1 MNHIADRARSSELIT
16 INFRERKIE
25 LDPIIPINLA
35 EILRQLEVNS
45 SRVRFGLLSKDQSE
59 VDVNFLIANPKLFS
73 GEVLTGF
80 LKRKAEDDYQTVIRH
95 NSSHD
100 RKSLRG
106 NFLELFK
113 PIEEHNLLRYLKE
126 SEKSIVLVLVK
137 DSRKQDVYL
146 ESSEKDFIRKCE
158 LLSISHISIIRRN
171 FGIIFS
177 EDEEN
182 LLSRAQTTKSV
193 LLVFVDRKFRFSSYI
208 QHSKE
213 YLFDSLENLIRE
225 ARALRVSSFTKKDQI
240 LEFYG
245 PSYKKTIK
253 EHSLSH
259 FRSSENNFHTLPSEI
274 TPLTPLVDK
283 IKTLVSEGIKK
294 KPMPTKIV
302 KIQMIS
308 ILEEDMRSSQ
318 SVSRLLKG
326 LLLLERSPIFA
337 RLSSQLYSLPE
348 SFPDFLILEAERA
361 QFTSSDLSTSDLIL
375 CIETLKS
382 KGTICS
388 ENANWFIEILQTIQ
402 PRGQL
407 LLEPLGFAQMF
418 QAQLASSISHFIG
431 NKTDEVELGF
441 ELDKIIERV
450 GSKRTVPDFESTQKA
465 ERPREPQYLEQK
477 SKEIDRR
484 KRSFEQRILEKK
496 EIHNRRSSDL
506 DRRRTIKDRLQQEN
520 TNTLEKEKTVFKK
533 EKRPLQMILEH
544 IVQDFGTELYPGEI
558 EAIGRLSE
566 AEGRTL
572 SEAYLNYLED
582 RDGVDFLETIRS
594 LLANV
599 ARRAPRMVGRG
610 EKVGWVRVSRV
621 LPTLRLPGETGSSK
635 LDEKDI
641 QSASSFSE
649 EKTISP
655 LESPK
660 IPRKL
665 LPSGLNSQTL
675 VPFSPDSR
683 HRHFYLLSPVS
694 SIDKLA
700 SCESDTLTD
709 KLINLIPTNGESKVM
724 DDDVSCFSN
733 IAPLVDWLSG
743 PSSGAN
749 WQRSLRLTIDA
760 FVSELING
768 VLDTLRE
775 RWKSTEVKDFLNKL
789 NRLLQT
795 SNSELLILL
804 FEFKWAF
811 AKPDRIVSFVNLVSE
826 PSLLFAVNK
835 DIGDAAHLK
844 KRIFLFSKSLL
855 EFFSTQKKL
864 VGGKCCQML
873 INHLIKNE
881 DEIFFGIIE
890 AFLFVKDTKELGENL
905 LLFQQELAQTSSEE
919 ISQLNFVFENFERSF
934 PGVFFLLQKPSDRV
948 RLLSLSRKRDPMLQA
963 FLNKRQDYRSQ
974 SFLSELTSLV
984 IFRTAE
990 VDSCSPMRDWKLH
1003 LVSILSTVNQNKLPA
1018 HCRDEINTQIYKSS
1032 NTADMSMLFS
1042 IYCVYD
1048 LVRDKGDLIENI
1060 TLFCKYKF
1068 FKQRSHIMK
1077 DLEPLFR
1084 KHKLGNKLFR
1094 KFTNYLFE
1102 STDLTSRAEIIYQI
1116 YRLTRDEDEF
1126 VESLDFLSRFPDK
1139 S

>member
-1 MNHIADRARSSELIT
+1 M
-16 INFRERKIE
+16 
-25 LDPIIPINLA
+25 
-35 EILRQLEVNS
+35 
-45 SRVRFGLLSKDQSE
+45 
-59 VDVNFLIANPKLFS
+59 
-73 GEVLTGF
+73 
-80 LKRKAEDDYQTVIRH
+80 
-95 NSSHD
+95 
-100 RKSLRG
+100 
-106 NFLELFK
+106 
-113 PIEEHNLLRYLKE
+113 
-126 SEKSIVLVLVK
+126 
-137 DSRKQDVYL
+137 
-146 ESSEKDFIRKCE
+146 
-158 LLSISHISIIRRN
+158 
-171 FGIIFS
+171 
-177 EDEEN
+177 
-182 LLSRAQTTKSV
+182 
-193 LLVFVDRKFRFSSYI
+193 
-208 QHSKE
+208 
-213 YLFDSLENLIRE
+213 
-225 ARALRVSSFTKKDQI
+225 
-240 LEFYG
+240 
-245 PSYKKTIK
+245 
-253 EHSLSH
+253 
-259 FRSSENNFHTLPSEI
+259 PSEI
-274 TPLTPLVDK
+274 TPLSPLVDK
-283 IKTLVSEGIKK
+283 VKTLVSEGIKK
-294 KPMPTKIV
+294 KPVPTKMV

-318 SVSRLLKG
+318 SIPRLLKG

-337 RLSSQLYSLPE
+337 SLSSQFHSLPE

-361 QFTSSDLSTSDLIL
+361 QFISSDLSTSDLIL

-388 ENANWFIEILQTIQ
+388 ENADWFIEILQTIQ

-407 LLEPLGFAQMF
+407 QLEPLGFAQMF

-431 NKTDEVELGF
+431 SKTDEVELGF
-441 ELDKIIERV
+441 ELDRIIERV
-450 GSKRTVPDFESTQKA
+450 GSKRTVSDFESTQKT
-465 ERPREPQYLEQK
+465 ERSREPQYLEQK
-477 SKEIDRR
+477 SKEIDGR
-484 KRSFEQRILEKK
+484 KKSFEQRIFEKR
-496 EIHNRRSSDL
+496 EVNNRRSSDL
-506 DRRRTIKDRLQQEN
+506 DRRRTVKDRLQQEEN
-520 TNTLEKEKTVFKK
+520 TNTLEKEKTVFKR

-544 IVQDFGTELYPGEI
+544 IVQDFGNELCPGEI
-558 EAIGRLSE
+558 EAVGRLGE

-599 ARRAPRMVGRG
+599 ARRAPRTAGRG

-621 LPTLRLPGETGSSK
+621 LPTLKLIGEVGSSRF
-635 LDEKDI
+635 DEKDI

-660 IPRKL
+660 MPKKL
-665 LPSGLNSQTL
+665 LPSGLNSNNL
-675 VPFSPDSR
+675 APFSPDSR
-683 HRHFYLLSPVS
+683 HRYFYSLSPVS

-709 KLINLIPTNGESKVM
+709 KLINLIPTNGESKVL

-749 WQRSLRLTIDA
+749 WQRSLKLTIDA

-768 VLDTLRE
+768 VLDTLLE
-775 RWKSTEVKDFLNKL
+775 RWKSIEVKDFLNKL

-811 AKPDRIVSFVNLVSE
+811 AKPDRIVSFVNFVSE
-826 PSLLFAVNK
+826 PSLLLTVNK

-844 KRIFLFSKSLL
+844 KRIFMFSKSLL

-905 LLFQQELAQTSSEE
+905 MLFQQELAQTSSEE
-919 ISQLNFVFENFERSF
+919 ISQLNFVFESFEKSF

-948 RLLSLSRKRDPMLQA
+948 RLLSLSRKRDPMLQT
-963 FLNKRQDYRSQ
+963 FLNKRQDYRSP

-1003 LVSILSTVNQNKLPA
+1003 LVSILSTVTQNKLPA

-1068 FKQRSHIMK
+1068 FKQRSHIMR

-1084 KHKLGNKLFR
+1084 KYKLGNKLFR
-1094 KFTNYLFE
+1094 KFTNQLFE

-1116 YRLTRDEDEF
+1116 YRLTRDGDEF